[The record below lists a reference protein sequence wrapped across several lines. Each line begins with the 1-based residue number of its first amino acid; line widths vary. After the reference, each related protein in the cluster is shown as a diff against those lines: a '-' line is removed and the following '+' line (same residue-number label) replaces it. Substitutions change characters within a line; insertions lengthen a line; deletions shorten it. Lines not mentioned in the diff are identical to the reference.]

1 MLPPFRLARPDTLDE
16 ALEAIG
22 DDSVPYCGGTELLL
36 AMRAGLTRPDVL
48 VDVKRLT
55 ELTGIR
61 VDDGHL
67 VIGAAERHM
76 DVAAH
81 PLVARRAPMLAAVEH
96 AVGNARVRA
105 QGSIGGN
112 LCFAEPKSDV
122 GTALIAFGASVRLAS
137 PAGRREVAVADLLAG
152 PYWADKEPDELLLDI
167 RVPLPGGSTVATY
180 LKYQTMERPTVG
192 VALVHDPD
200 AGWVRLAV
208 GAVGEV
214 PTAWTFGA
222 PAEIDPDAVAREIDP
237 TPDLTG
243 SERYKRHI
251 TGVYVRRALAD
262 LATKGAR

>member
-1 MLPPFRLARPDTLDE
+1 MLPPFQLARPTTLEE
-16 ALEAIG
+16 ALAAV
-22 DDSVPYCGGTELLL
+22 DDDHVPYCGGTELLL
-36 AMRAGLTRPDVL
+36 AMRAGLHRPLAL

-55 ELTGIR
+55 ELTGVR

-76 DVAAH
+76 DVAGH
-81 PLVARRAPMLAAVEH
+81 PDVRRIFPMLAAVEH

-112 LCFAEPKSDV
+112 LCFAEPKSDIA
-122 GTALIAFGASVRLAS
+122 TALIAFGATVRLAS
-137 PAGRREVAVADLLAG
+137 TAGEREITVADLIAG
-152 PYWADKEPDELLLDI
+152 PYWADKEPDELMVDI
-167 RVPLPGGSTVATY
+167 RVPLPDPSLAATY

-192 VALVHDPD
+192 VALVHDRA
-200 AGWVRLAV
+200 AGWARLVV

-214 PTAWTFGA
+214 PMAWTFPDPG
-222 PAEIDPDAVAREIDP
+222 EIDPDVIAREIDP

-251 TGVYVRRALAD
+251 TGVYVGRAVAALATGR
-262 LATKGAR
+262 A